1 MLAISRLEGSMQNAD
16 GHSVGARDGKVRIGS
31 IPWMAERSDRNK
43 VSSDIMGL
51 LDPASPEAA
60 NVIFFQNYVSPSTF

>member
-1 MLAISRLEGSMQNAD
+1 MQNAD
-16 GHSVGARDGKVRIGS
+16 GHSVGAREGKVRIRS
-31 IPWMAERSDRNK
+31 IPWKVERNNRNK
-43 VSSDIMGL
+43 VSSDIAGL